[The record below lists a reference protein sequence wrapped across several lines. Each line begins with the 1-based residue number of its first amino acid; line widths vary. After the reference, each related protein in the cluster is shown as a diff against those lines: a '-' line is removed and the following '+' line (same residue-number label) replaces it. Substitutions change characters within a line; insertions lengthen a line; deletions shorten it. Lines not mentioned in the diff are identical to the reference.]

1 MAAIAG
7 FADLR
12 GSNALLF
19 LGALPVW
26 IGLLGTA
33 VWACRRHGTGS
44 LVRDLALRIKPVD
57 LAIGLGVGLALR
69 FVIGL
74 WALLYSS
81 LTGQQP
87 KCNLESVLGNGLGTG
102 FWLVVN
108 IAAIAVIGP
117 VIEEIFFRGV
127 GLRSAL
133 ASLLRRA
140 DNPRFADPR
149 RRARAAIAATAL
161 LFAALHLNEI
171 SDLTSAVVLLPGLF
185 ADRLGARPA
194 DHLHRPAGSGDRLPH
209 GVQRG
214 CRRGVVVPAIA
225 RKGEICPRRI
235 QGIDAAE
242 LSHDRAHSRIFCTPA
257 DAVGP
262 DFARPGHVARGR
274 PAALAEGVW
283 LRPARPGRRVP
294 AGSLTCGCGPA
305 TRAGG
310 QIESGNGSG
319 PRRPEV
325 RRFVG
330 RHGGADQA
338 GRRADRRDPQG
349 RQRRGRRGL
358 GDGRHHRR
366 ADGPGPAGVAGRRR
380 PASWTCC

>member
-1 MAAIAG
+1 MSPQLQIRKTQGRTVSTPDSTGPPGIAPPGEPITQPLPVVGDARRPAKSPWSFVDVFAGLGVVLLLSTLVAAIAG
-7 FADLR
+7 FTDLR

-33 VWACRRHGTGS
+33 VWACHRHGTGS

-74 WALLYSS
+74 WALVYSS

-87 KCNLESVLGNGLGTG
+87 KSNLESVLGNGLGTG

-140 DNPRFADPR
+140 DKPRFADPR

-185 ADRLGARPA
+185 VTGWVLAQLTISTGRLG
-194 DHLHRPAGSGDRLPH
+194 
-209 GVQRG
+209 
-214 CRRGVVVPAIA
+214 PAIV
-225 RKGEICPRRI
+225 
-235 QGIDAAE
+235 
-242 LSHDRAHSRIFCTPA
+242 SHMVF
-257 DAVGP
+257 
-262 DFARPGHVARGR
+262 
-274 PAALAEGVW
+274 
-283 LRPARPGRRVP
+283 
-294 AGSLTCGCGPA
+294 
-305 TRAGG
+305 
-310 QIESGNGSG
+310 N
-319 PRRPEV
+319 
-325 RRFVG
+325 
-330 RHGGADQA
+330 
-338 GRRADRRDPQG
+338 
-349 RQRRGRRGL
+349 
-358 GDGRHHRR
+358 
-366 ADGPGPAGVAGRRR
+366 GVAVV
-380 PASWTCC
+380 ALLFLQ

>member
-1 MAAIAG
+1 VNTPDPAGPPGIAPPGEPITQPLPVVGDGRRPAKSPWSFVDVFAGLGVVLLLSTLVAAIAG
-7 FADLR
+7 FTDLR

-87 KCNLESVLGNGLGTG
+87 KSNLESVLGNGLGTG

-185 ADRLGARPA
+185 LTGWVLAQLTISTGRLG
-194 DHLHRPAGSGDRLPH
+194 
-209 GVQRG
+209 
-214 CRRGVVVPAIA
+214 PAIV
-225 RKGEICPRRI
+225 
-235 QGIDAAE
+235 
-242 LSHDRAHSRIFCTPA
+242 SHMVF
-257 DAVGP
+257 
-262 DFARPGHVARGR
+262 
-274 PAALAEGVW
+274 
-283 LRPARPGRRVP
+283 
-294 AGSLTCGCGPA
+294 
-305 TRAGG
+305 
-310 QIESGNGSG
+310 N
-319 PRRPEV
+319 
-325 RRFVG
+325 
-330 RHGGADQA
+330 
-338 GRRADRRDPQG
+338 
-349 RQRRGRRGL
+349 
-358 GDGRHHRR
+358 
-366 ADGPGPAGVAGRRR
+366 GVAVV
-380 PASWTCC
+380 ALLFLH

>member
-1 MAAIAG
+1 MNTPDSAGQPGIAPPGEPITQPLPVVGDGRRPAKSPWSFVDVFAGLGVVLLLSTLVAAIAG
-7 FADLR
+7 FTDLR

-87 KCNLESVLGNGLGTG
+87 KSNLESVLGNGLGTG

-185 ADRLGARPA
+185 LTGWVLAQLTISTGRLG
-194 DHLHRPAGSGDRLPH
+194 
-209 GVQRG
+209 
-214 CRRGVVVPAIA
+214 PAIV
-225 RKGEICPRRI
+225 
-235 QGIDAAE
+235 
-242 LSHDRAHSRIFCTPA
+242 SHMVF
-257 DAVGP
+257 
-262 DFARPGHVARGR
+262 
-274 PAALAEGVW
+274 
-283 LRPARPGRRVP
+283 
-294 AGSLTCGCGPA
+294 
-305 TRAGG
+305 
-310 QIESGNGSG
+310 N
-319 PRRPEV
+319 
-325 RRFVG
+325 
-330 RHGGADQA
+330 
-338 GRRADRRDPQG
+338 
-349 RQRRGRRGL
+349 
-358 GDGRHHRR
+358 
-366 ADGPGPAGVAGRRR
+366 GVAVV
-380 PASWTCC
+380 ALLFLH

>member
-1 MAAIAG
+1 LSPQLQIRKTQGRTVSTPDSTGPPCIAPPGEPITQPLPVVPDARRPAKSPWSFVDVFAGLGVVLLLSTLVAAIAG
-7 FADLR
+7 FTDLR

-33 VWACRRHGTGS
+33 VWACHRHGTGS

-74 WALLYSS
+74 WALVYSS

-87 KCNLESVLGNGLGTG
+87 KSNLESVLGSGLGTG

-140 DNPRFADPR
+140 DKPRFADPR

-185 ADRLGARPA
+185 VTGWVLAQLTISTGRLG
-194 DHLHRPAGSGDRLPH
+194 
-209 GVQRG
+209 
-214 CRRGVVVPAIA
+214 PAIV
-225 RKGEICPRRI
+225 
-235 QGIDAAE
+235 
-242 LSHDRAHSRIFCTPA
+242 SHMVF
-257 DAVGP
+257 
-262 DFARPGHVARGR
+262 
-274 PAALAEGVW
+274 
-283 LRPARPGRRVP
+283 
-294 AGSLTCGCGPA
+294 
-305 TRAGG
+305 
-310 QIESGNGSG
+310 N
-319 PRRPEV
+319 
-325 RRFVG
+325 
-330 RHGGADQA
+330 
-338 GRRADRRDPQG
+338 
-349 RQRRGRRGL
+349 
-358 GDGRHHRR
+358 
-366 ADGPGPAGVAGRRR
+366 GVAVV
-380 PASWTCC
+380 ALLFLQ

>member
-1 MAAIAG
+1 LLSTLVAAIAG
-7 FADLR
+7 FTDLR

-74 WALLYSS
+74 WALVYSS

-87 KCNLESVLGNGLGTG
+87 KSNLESVLGNGLGTG

-140 DNPRFADPR
+140 DKPRFADPR

-185 ADRLGARPA
+185 VTGWVLAQLTISTGRLG
-194 DHLHRPAGSGDRLPH
+194 
-209 GVQRG
+209 
-214 CRRGVVVPAIA
+214 PAIV
-225 RKGEICPRRI
+225 
-235 QGIDAAE
+235 
-242 LSHDRAHSRIFCTPA
+242 SHMVF
-257 DAVGP
+257 
-262 DFARPGHVARGR
+262 
-274 PAALAEGVW
+274 
-283 LRPARPGRRVP
+283 
-294 AGSLTCGCGPA
+294 
-305 TRAGG
+305 
-310 QIESGNGSG
+310 N
-319 PRRPEV
+319 
-325 RRFVG
+325 
-330 RHGGADQA
+330 
-338 GRRADRRDPQG
+338 
-349 RQRRGRRGL
+349 
-358 GDGRHHRR
+358 
-366 ADGPGPAGVAGRRR
+366 GVAVV
-380 PASWTCC
+380 ALLFLQ

>member
-1 MAAIAG
+1 MSTPDSTGPPGIAPSSEPITQPLPVVGDGRRPAKSPWSFVDVFAGLGVVLLLSSLVVAIAG
-7 FADLR
+7 FTDLR
-12 GSNALLF
+12 SSNALLF

-87 KCNLESVLGNGLGTG
+87 KSNLESVLGNGLGTG
-102 FWLVVN
+102 FWLAVN

-185 ADRLGARPA
+185 LTGWVLAQLTISTGRLG
-194 DHLHRPAGSGDRLPH
+194 
-209 GVQRG
+209 
-214 CRRGVVVPAIA
+214 PAIV
-225 RKGEICPRRI
+225 
-235 QGIDAAE
+235 
-242 LSHDRAHSRIFCTPA
+242 SHMVF
-257 DAVGP
+257 
-262 DFARPGHVARGR
+262 
-274 PAALAEGVW
+274 
-283 LRPARPGRRVP
+283 
-294 AGSLTCGCGPA
+294 
-305 TRAGG
+305 
-310 QIESGNGSG
+310 N
-319 PRRPEV
+319 
-325 RRFVG
+325 
-330 RHGGADQA
+330 
-338 GRRADRRDPQG
+338 
-349 RQRRGRRGL
+349 
-358 GDGRHHRR
+358 
-366 ADGPGPAGVAGRRR
+366 GVAVV
-380 PASWTCC
+380 ALLFLQ

>member
-1 MAAIAG
+1 MSTPDSVGPPGIAPPGEPITQPLPVVGDGRRPAKSPWSFVDVFAGLGVVLLLSTLVAAIAG
-7 FADLR
+7 FTDLR

-87 KCNLESVLGNGLGTG
+87 KSNLESVLGNGLGTG

-185 ADRLGARPA
+185 LTGWVLAQLTISTGRLG
-194 DHLHRPAGSGDRLPH
+194 
-209 GVQRG
+209 
-214 CRRGVVVPAIA
+214 PAIV
-225 RKGEICPRRI
+225 
-235 QGIDAAE
+235 
-242 LSHDRAHSRIFCTPA
+242 SHMVF
-257 DAVGP
+257 
-262 DFARPGHVARGR
+262 
-274 PAALAEGVW
+274 
-283 LRPARPGRRVP
+283 
-294 AGSLTCGCGPA
+294 
-305 TRAGG
+305 
-310 QIESGNGSG
+310 N
-319 PRRPEV
+319 
-325 RRFVG
+325 
-330 RHGGADQA
+330 
-338 GRRADRRDPQG
+338 
-349 RQRRGRRGL
+349 
-358 GDGRHHRR
+358 
-366 ADGPGPAGVAGRRR
+366 GVAVV
-380 PASWTCC
+380 ALLFLQ

>member
-1 MAAIAG
+1 MG
-7 FADLR
+7 LVVQKYG
-12 GSNALLF
+12 GSS
-19 LGALPVW
+19 V
-26 IGLLGTA
+26 GTA
-33 VWACRRHGTGS
+33 E
-44 LVRDLALRIKPVD
+44 RIKPVD

-87 KCNLESVLGNGLGTG
+87 KSNLESVLGNGLGTG

-185 ADRLGARPA
+185 LTGWVLAQLTISTGRLG
-194 DHLHRPAGSGDRLPH
+194 
-209 GVQRG
+209 
-214 CRRGVVVPAIA
+214 PAIV
-225 RKGEICPRRI
+225 
-235 QGIDAAE
+235 
-242 LSHDRAHSRIFCTPA
+242 SHMVF
-257 DAVGP
+257 
-262 DFARPGHVARGR
+262 
-274 PAALAEGVW
+274 
-283 LRPARPGRRVP
+283 
-294 AGSLTCGCGPA
+294 
-305 TRAGG
+305 
-310 QIESGNGSG
+310 N
-319 PRRPEV
+319 
-325 RRFVG
+325 
-330 RHGGADQA
+330 
-338 GRRADRRDPQG
+338 
-349 RQRRGRRGL
+349 
-358 GDGRHHRR
+358 
-366 ADGPGPAGVAGRRR
+366 GVAVV
-380 PASWTCC
+380 ALLFLH

>member
-1 MAAIAG
+1 MNTPDPAGPPGIAPPGEPITQPLPVVGDGRRPAKSPWSFVDVFAGLGVVLLLSTLVAAIAG
-7 FADLR
+7 FTDLR

-87 KCNLESVLGNGLGTG
+87 KSNLESVLGNGLGTG

-185 ADRLGARPA
+185 LTGWVLAQLTISTGRLG
-194 DHLHRPAGSGDRLPH
+194 
-209 GVQRG
+209 
-214 CRRGVVVPAIA
+214 PAIV
-225 RKGEICPRRI
+225 
-235 QGIDAAE
+235 
-242 LSHDRAHSRIFCTPA
+242 SHMVF
-257 DAVGP
+257 
-262 DFARPGHVARGR
+262 
-274 PAALAEGVW
+274 
-283 LRPARPGRRVP
+283 
-294 AGSLTCGCGPA
+294 
-305 TRAGG
+305 
-310 QIESGNGSG
+310 N
-319 PRRPEV
+319 
-325 RRFVG
+325 
-330 RHGGADQA
+330 
-338 GRRADRRDPQG
+338 
-349 RQRRGRRGL
+349 
-358 GDGRHHRR
+358 
-366 ADGPGPAGVAGRRR
+366 GVAVV
-380 PASWTCC
+380 ALLFLH